1 MGETYENASDR
12 KSYVGTIFNK
22 GSDLTKKE
30 ILDSLPKE
38 WSDLHTKGYIYIHD
52 LNAYGTT
59 YNCLNFSILNKFP
72 FDELNQYN
80 DTLKILEIFGHF
92 RNIIAKMAN
101 EQSGGMGFAN
111 FDEDI
116 STIFDKLHI
125 EHSEKNMELLSA
137 SILSFIR
144 WINGVHER
152 CGLTSYYVTLNL
164 GLSTNT
170 LGQKVTEYVLT
181 SFRMA
186 GPKVFKPNIVFKV
199 KEGINLK
206 KSDPNYYLLEL
217 ALATTCE
224 KMIPTYVL
232 CDCESNKKYNPKNL
246 SVMGCRTRVVQN
258 IFGEPTGIGRGNI
271 ANITINLPRIA
282 LDINAAYP
290 SVETEQKISLFLEK
304 WKEIAATAVNIL
316 LDRYKKLISMDKIY
330 FPTNMAF
337 DLWTGG
343 FLAAAS
349 LEEIFRNGTQ
359 ALGFIGLSETIEILI
374 GSPYYETTFGTE
386 LALKIVREMRAY
398 TNNLI
403 NIYNLNFSLL
413 ATAGEQISGSL
424 PEKDCKYYDH
434 PVLKKGFYTNS
445 FHVNVDSGLTPF
457 EKIEKE
463 GPFHTLCNGGC
474 ISYVEFS
481 SAPISN
487 TEALYELICHGINCG
502 IHYLGFNFPIDV
514 CNKCGEKGI
523 FDICDSCG
531 SKDITRI
538 RRVSGYLEILD
549 YFTSGKKNEVKNR
562 KSNN

>member
-22 GSDLTKKE
+22 GSDFTKKE
-30 ILDSLPKE
+30 ILHNLPKE

-52 LNAYGTT
+52 LDAYGIT
-59 YNCLNFSILNKFP
+59 YNCLNFNILNKFP
-72 FDELNQYN
+72 FDELNHYN

-101 EQSGGMGFAN
+101 GQSGGMEFAN

-116 STIFDKLHI
+116 STIFEKLQI
-125 EHSEKNMELLSA
+125 KYNEKNMELLSA

-170 LGQKVTEYVLT
+170 LGQKITEYVLK

-186 GPKVFKPNIVFKV
+186 GPKVFNPNIVFKI

-206 KSDPNYYLLEL
+206 KSDPNYYLLEF

-232 CDCESNKKYNPKNL
+232 CDSESNREYDPKNL

-258 IFGEPTGIGRGNI
+258 IFGESTGIGRGNI
-271 ANITINLPRIA
+271 SNITINLPRIA
-282 LDINAAYP
+282 LDINVAHP
-290 SVETEQKISLFLEK
+290 SVEAEQKVSLFLEK
-304 WKEIAATAVNIL
+304 WRKIASITVNIL
-316 LDRYKKLISMDKIY
+316 LDRYNKLIGMDKSY

-337 DLWTGG
+337 DLWIGG
-343 FLAAAS
+343 FSTATS

-374 GSPYYETTFGTE
+374 GSRYYETNFGTE

-398 TNNLI
+398 TDNLI

-434 PVLKKGFYTNS
+434 PVMKKGFYTNS
-445 FHVNVDSGLTPF
+445 FHVESVQS
-457 EKIEKE
+457 
-463 GPFHTLCNGGC
+463 
-474 ISYVEFS
+474 
-481 SAPISN
+481 
-487 TEALYELICHGINCG
+487 
-502 IHYLGFNFPIDV
+502 
-514 CNKCGEKGI
+514 
-523 FDICDSCG
+523 
-531 SKDITRI
+531 I
-538 RRVSGYLEILD
+538 RQSIGQS
-549 YFTSGKKNEVKNR
+549 FF
-562 KSNN
+562 